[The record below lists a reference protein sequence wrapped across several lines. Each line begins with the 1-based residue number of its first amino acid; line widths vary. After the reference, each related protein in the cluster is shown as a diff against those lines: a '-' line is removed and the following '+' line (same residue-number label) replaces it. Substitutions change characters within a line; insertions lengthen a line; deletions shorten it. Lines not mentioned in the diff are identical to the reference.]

1 MCQSVGCLAM
11 PSARW
16 SAITWVTCRTR
27 ASRGADPE
35 GGIEGHASSGT
46 LWRPTSKI
54 AGRYLAPYLA
64 TARPVALGREPL
76 VDRTPAASGAAP
88 GGADALALTLLLADE
103 DARAGDYAQA
113 LHALDG
119 AAALAGGVLPS
130 AAAAKRET
138 WRAALGSRE
147 HAHP

>member
-1 MCQSVGCLAM
+1 M
-11 PSARW
+11 
-16 SAITWVTCRTR
+16 
-27 ASRGADPE
+27 
-35 GGIEGHASSGT
+35 
-46 LWRPTSKI
+46 

-76 VDRTPAASGAAP
+76 VDRTPAAASGAAP
-88 GGADALALTLLLADE
+88 DAADALALTLLLADE

-119 AAALAGGVLPS
+119 AAALAGGVLPA
-130 AAAAKRET
+130 AAAAKREA
-138 WRAALGSRE
+138 WLAALGSRE